1 MKKAVEIKSEID
13 KTDSRITELET
24 QLTAQTTT
32 FEGVQ
37 QAFIAGKADSDE
49 LHAEQSKLTLVS
61 QAVEALKTTYQKL
74 KSAFERQ
81 SIEERR
87 GELLKQMTDAANA
100 VEPRIDDYRR
110 ARSEF
115 GLIAAQ
121 HAEILVAKAEK
132 YRAKQIEFQ
141 SIVRELQLTTEQ
153 ILELGIEQKTL
164 TMAATGFI
172 NHPPIGIFTE
182 AVALAENLLMAK
194 LDKQAAS
201 KRIVEAKARQ
211 AAMSATNAGISK
223 NADSALLEV

>member
-1 MKKAVEIKSEID
+1 MKKAIEIKSEID

-24 QLTAQTTT
+24 QLTEQTAS

-37 QAFIAGKADSDE
+37 QAFIAGKAALDE
-49 LHAEQSKLTLVS
+49 LHAEQSKLTLIS
-61 QAVEALKTTYQKL
+61 QAIEALKTTYQKL

-81 SIEERR
+81 SIDERR
-87 GELLKQMTDAANA
+87 GELLRQMAFAANA
-100 VEPRIDDYRR
+100 VEPLVDDYRR

-141 SIVRELQLTTEQ
+141 SIVRELQLTSEE

-172 NHPPIGIFTE
+172 NHPPIEYGE
-182 AVALAENLLMAK
+182 AVALAENLLLAK
-194 LDKQAAS
+194 LHKEAAQR
-201 KRIVEAKARQ
+201 RIASAEARQ
-211 AAMSATNAGISK
+211 KAAVGVNLQS
-223 NADSALLEV
+223 

>member
-1 MKKAVEIKSEID
+1 MKKSNEIKSEID
-13 KTDSRITELET
+13 KTDSRITQLEGE
-24 QLTAQTTT
+24 LTAQTAT

-37 QAFIAGKADSDE
+37 QAFVSGKTGVDE

-81 SIEERR
+81 SADERR
-87 GELLKQMTDAANA
+87 GELLQQMAFAANA
-100 VEPRIDDYRR
+100 VSPLVDDYRR

-141 SIVRELQLTTEQ
+141 SIVRELQLTSEE
-153 ILELGIEQKTL
+153 ILELGIAQKTL
-164 TMAATGFI
+164 SLSATGFI
-172 NHPPIGIFTE
+172 NHPAVEYNE

-194 LDKQAAS
+194 LGNQARS

-211 AAMSATNAGISK
+211 AAN
-223 NADSALLEV
+223 

>member
-1 MKKAVEIKSEID
+1 MKKAIEIKSEID
-13 KTDSRITELET
+13 KTDSRITQLEGE
-24 QLTAQTTT
+24 LTAQTTT

-37 QAFIAGKADSDE
+37 QAFVSGKTGVDE
-49 LHAEQSKLTLVS
+49 LHAEQSKLTLLA
-61 QAVEALKTTYQKL
+61 QAIEALKTTYQRL

-81 SIEERR
+81 SAEERR
-87 GELLKQMTDAANA
+87 GELLKQMAFAANA
-100 VEPRIDDYRR
+100 VSPLVDDYRR

-141 SIVRELQLTTEQ
+141 SIVRELQLTSEE

-172 NHPPIGIFTE
+172 NHPPIEYGE
-182 AVALAENLLMAK
+182 AVALAQSLLAAK
-194 LDKQAAS
+194 LDNQARS
-201 KRIVEAKARQ
+201 KRITEAKARQ
-211 AAMSATNAGISK
+211 AAN
-223 NADSALLEV
+223 

>member
-1 MKKAVEIKSEID
+1 MKKAIEIKSEID
-13 KTDSRITELET
+13 KTDSRITQLEGE
-24 QLTAQTTT
+24 LTAQTTT

-37 QAFIAGKADSDE
+37 QAFVSGKTGVDE

-61 QAVEALKTTYQKL
+61 QAIEALKTTYQKL

-81 SIEERR
+81 SADERR
-87 GELLKQMTDAANA
+87 GELLQQMAFAANA
-100 VEPRIDDYRR
+100 VSPLVDDYRR

-141 SIVRELQLTTEQ
+141 SIVRELQLTSEE
-153 ILELGIEQKTL
+153 ILELGIAQKTL

-172 NHPPIGIFTE
+172 NHPPLEYGE
-182 AVALAENLLMAK
+182 AVSLAENLLAAK
-194 LDKQAAS
+194 INKEAAS
-201 KRIVEAKARQ
+201 KRITEAKARQ

>member
-13 KTDSRITELET
+13 KTDSRITELQT
-24 QLTAQTTT
+24 QLTKQTAT

-37 QAFIAGKADSDE
+37 QAFIAGKSDVNQ
-49 LHAEQSKLTLVS
+49 LHAEQGKMTLLAQGLES
-61 QAVEALKTTYQKL
+61 LKTMFERL

-81 SIEERR
+81 SAEERR

-141 SIVRELQLTTEQ
+141 SIVRELQLTSEE

-172 NHPPIGIFTE
+172 NHPPIEYGE
-182 AVALAENLLMAK
+182 AIQLTENLLMAK

-211 AAMSATNAGISK
+211 AAIKLKSESVPAQTSI
-223 NADSALLEV
+223 

>member
-1 MKKAVEIKSEID
+1 MKKAIEIKSEID
-13 KTDSRITELET
+13 KTDSRITQLEGE
-24 QLTAQTTT
+24 LTAQTTT

-37 QAFIAGKADSDE
+37 QAFVSGKTGVDE
-49 LHAEQSKLTLVS
+49 LHAEQSKLTLLA
-61 QAVEALKTTYQKL
+61 QAIEALKTTYQRL

-81 SIEERR
+81 SAEERR
-87 GELLKQMTDAANA
+87 GELLKQMAFAANA
-100 VEPRIDDYRR
+100 VSPLVDDYRR

-141 SIVRELQLTTEQ
+141 SIVRELQLTSEE

-172 NHPPIGIFTE
+172 NHPPIEYGE
-182 AVALAENLLMAK
+182 AVALAENLLLAK
-194 LDKQAAS
+194 LHKEAS
-201 KRIVEAKARQ
+201 QRRIASAKARQ
-211 AAMSATNAGISK
+211 NAAVGVNLQS
-223 NADSALLEV
+223 